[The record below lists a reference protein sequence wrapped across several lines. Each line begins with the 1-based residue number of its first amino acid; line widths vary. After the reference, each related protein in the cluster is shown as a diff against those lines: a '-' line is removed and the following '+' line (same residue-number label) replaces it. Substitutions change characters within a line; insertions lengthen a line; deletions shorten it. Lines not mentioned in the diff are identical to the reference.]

1 MPKIVKNGV
10 EYCSTSSL
18 GNANEIL
25 YDNSQSR
32 LISETVQSA
41 ISELSEKNSV
51 DVVDNLESTSTN
63 LPLSANQGRVL
74 NNRINEVFQLGT
86 NRKAQ
91 VVGSLVNTNLGLT
104 ENSTWEEIV
113 QGLYSL
119 FPDTLNLLTYF
130 TINNWKVSYNTDDG
144 YQDIYANSSRV
155 QFKIGV
161 DQGSENKLTVI
172 SDDINISNFKTF
184 THTTG
189 NAGDKASANT
199 VKGSYT
205 AQLICSDGT
214 TYDIAGSG
222 TKDISAKTGTAYIK
236 LTATSGWISAAR
248 GFTNCGVYATVLRFD
263 A

>member
-1 MPKIVKNGV
+1 MANINNKIQIGSEVVASLDSNEV
-10 EYCSTSSL
+10 MYDAETSVHDKIDEV
-18 GNANEIL
+18 NA
-25 YDNSQSR
+25 S
-32 LISETVQSA
+32 
-41 ISELSEKNSV
+41 
-51 DVVDNLESTSTN
+51 
-63 LPLSANQGRVL
+63 L
-74 NNRINEVFQLGT
+74 NNRLDEVFQLGT
-86 NRKAQ
+86 DRKTQ
-91 VVGSLVNTNLGLT
+91 VVGSLQNTNLGLT
-104 ENSTWEEIV
+104 EDSTWEEIV
-113 QGLYSL
+113 NGLYSL
-119 FPDTLNLLTYF
+119 FPETLNLLTYF

-144 YQDIYANSSRV
+144 YKDIYAKSRRV

-214 TYDIAGSG
+214 TYNIAGSG
-222 TKDISAKTGTAYIK
+222 TKDISSKTGTAYIK

-248 GFTNCGVYATVLRFD
+248 GYTNCGVYATVLRFD